1 MGLQDAPGR
10 GAVEQVLQRRG
21 QGEDTGCLPGVSDK
35 GPGPSGLQKRISTKT
50 ESSEASKVFTK
61 RKKSTVHVHR
71 QGEDSEGESLSCALL
86 AVCVTYMGHF
96 FQFSFGQ

>member
-1 MGLQDAPGR
+1 MAASRREVGLQDAPGR

-50 ESSEASKVFTK
+50 ESSVEPVQDAVRNKWPGY
-61 RKKSTVHVHR
+61 R
-71 QGEDSEGESLSCALL
+71 QGRDKIRF
-86 AVCVTYMGHF
+86 VF
-96 FQFSFGQ
+96 

>member
-50 ESSEASKVFTK
+50 ESSEPSTMFLR
-61 RKKSTVHVHR
+61 RKNSTVLVDRH
-71 QGEDSEGESLSCALL
+71 
-86 AVCVTYMGHF
+86 MGRF
-96 FQFSFGQ
+96 RGRVVPLR

>member
-50 ESSEASKVFTK
+50 ESSEPSTMFLR
-61 RKKSTVHVHR
+61 RKNSTVLVDKTHGQIQR
-71 QGEDSEGESLSCALL
+71 EGP
-86 AVCVTYMGHF
+86 
-96 FQFSFGQ
+96 